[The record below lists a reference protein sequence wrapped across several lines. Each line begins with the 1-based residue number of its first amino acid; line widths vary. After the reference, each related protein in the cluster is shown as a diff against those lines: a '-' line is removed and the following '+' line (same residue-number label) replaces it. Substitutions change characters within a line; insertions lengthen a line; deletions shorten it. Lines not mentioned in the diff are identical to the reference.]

1 MLNIIRS
8 DLFKIY
14 KGKAFY
20 GVMLGLLGTII
31 LIAGMFK
38 IIQSPAFRES
48 MSAHEEVFNESDI
61 LDVEEAQQYL
71 PSNGGEFLEFMNQ
84 EMGSGFLFFL
94 LPFVIAVF
102 GADYSS
108 GAYRNLLSYHSGRAG
123 IYAAKMITSIILT
136 VLMMVGTSVIN
147 IIIGGIVFG
156 FSGFTG
162 TVLLGTVKSI
172 IMMLPILISLIGTA
186 HCVLAFTKKT
196 SATIA
201 FYLVGLTVWS
211 LVLQIPALLMPKMGW
226 LLQLDFSSSIKTAA
240 QYAMNADVKIM
251 VPMIFSFLLIAG
263 TCVFG
268 AIKYKATD
276 FDFS

>member
-20 GVMLGLLGTII
+20 GVMLGLLGCII
-31 LIAGMFK
+31 LIAGIFK
-38 IIQSPAFRES
+38 IIQTPAFRTS
-48 MSAHEEVFNESDI
+48 MSVHEEMFNEDDI
-61 LDVEEAQQYL
+61 LSVEEAQQYM
-71 PSNGGEFLEFMNQ
+71 PSNGGEFLVLMNQ
-84 EMGSGFLFFL
+84 ELGSSFLFFL
-94 LPFVIAVF
+94 LPFVIAVL

-108 GAYRNLLSYHSGRAG
+108 GAYRNLLSYHSGRGG
-123 IYAAKMITSIILT
+123 IYAAKMLTSIILT
-136 VLMMVGTSVIN
+136 VLMLVCTSVIN

-156 FSGFTG
+156 FGGFTG
-162 TVLLGTVKSI
+162 IVLLGTVKNI
-172 IMMLPILISLIGTA
+172 ILMLPILISLIGTA

-196 SATIA
+196 STTIA

-211 LVLQIPALLMPKMGW
+211 LILQIPALLIPGMEW
-226 LLQLDFSSSIKTAA
+226 LLQLDFSSSIKMVG

-263 TCVFG
+263 TYVFG
-268 AIKYKATD
+268 MIKYKTTD

>member
-1 MLNIIRS
+1 MINIIQS

-31 LIAGMFK
+31 LIAGIFK
-38 IIQSPAFRES
+38 LIQSPAFRES
-48 MSAHEEVFNESDI
+48 MSTHEEMFDEGDI
-61 LDVEEAQQYL
+61 VDVEDAQQYM
-71 PSNGGEFLEFMNQ
+71 PANGGEFLELMNQ
-84 EMGSGFLFFL
+84 ELGSGFLFFL

-108 GAYRNLLSYHSGRAG
+108 GAYRNLLSYHSGRGG

-136 VLMMVGTSVIN
+136 VLMLVGTAVIN

-156 FSGFTG
+156 FGGFTG
-162 TVLLGTVKSI
+162 TVLLGTLKGI
-172 IMMLPILISLIGTA
+172 IMMLPILIALIGTA

-196 SATIA
+196 SAAIA
-201 FYLVGLTVWS
+201 FYLVGLMVWS
-211 LVLQIPALLMPKMGW
+211 MVLQIPAMLIPGMRWLME
-226 LLQLDFSSSIKTAA
+226 LDFVSSVKVVG
-240 QYAMNADVKIM
+240 QYAMGADVKIM
-251 VPMIFSFLLIAG
+251 VPMIFAIILIAG
-263 TCVFG
+263 TYVLG
-268 AIKYKATD
+268 VIKYKATD